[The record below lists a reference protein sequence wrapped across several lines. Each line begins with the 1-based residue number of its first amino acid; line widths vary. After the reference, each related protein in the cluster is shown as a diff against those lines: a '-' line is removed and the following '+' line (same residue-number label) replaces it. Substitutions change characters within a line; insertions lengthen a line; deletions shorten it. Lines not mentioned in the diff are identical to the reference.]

1 MKTKVTYKEEPELFN
16 DITEFSIDSIQE
28 HRRGSNFYREDIIEF
43 KEEHKEY
50 FLEVNNFEQY
60 LGTWRT
66 DNVIWDGNYGFEDTF
81 SELARV
87 EKKETVSYEWVDF
100 AGKEN

>member
-1 MKTKVTYKEEPELFN
+1 MKNRVTYNEEPTLFAGVK
-16 DITEFSIDSIQE
+16 EFAIDSEQE

-43 KEEHKEY
+43 KEDDEKY
-50 FLEVNNFEQY
+50 FPDVENFKQY

-66 DNVIWDGNYGFEDTF
+66 NNVIWDDNYGFDSEF
-81 SELARV
+81 SELTRV

-100 AGKEN
+100 LEN